1 MTHTPFLEDQEPNRL
16 TLNADAAGLLLYDFV
31 LEVIPAVAD
40 VSFFLELEPQLEV
53 AAEGIGW
60 LLDGQLAEQ
69 SDVSLEV
76 DISEPSANMHRPMW
90 LPLMASLDMSINP
103 VVEVCV
109 LFICNDWTPVE
120 VPFEVIGDQQEH
132 IFPPSEVT
140 FPLPDITVDQLVVD
154 LGPIEVGETVVF
166 DFPVENSGE
175 WYLEG
180 STLLF
185 GGSGAVS
192 IYPDLILAA
201 PESSD
206 GLSNQLSPMAA
217 GPIEA
222 VLQLHTNDP
231 LEPLVEV
238 QILASAIDGA
248 SEDADVDETVD
259 SAKVSAPVGGCG
271 CSAAPPSTKWFGLD
285 F

>member
-1 MTHTPFLEDQEPNRL
+1 M
-16 TLNADAAGLLLYDFV
+16 
-31 LEVIPAVAD
+31 
-40 VSFFLELEPQLEV
+40 
-53 AAEGIGW
+53 
-60 LLDGQLAEQ
+60 
-69 SDVSLEV
+69 
-76 DISEPSANMHRPMW
+76 
-90 LPLMASLDMSINP
+90 
-103 VVEVCV
+103 
-109 LFICNDWTPVE
+109 
-120 VPFEVIGDQQEH
+120 
-132 IFPPSEVT
+132 
-140 FPLPDITVDQLVVD
+140 
-154 LGPIEVGETVVF
+154 F

-206 GLSNQLSPMAA
+206 GLSIQLSPMAA

-259 SAKVSAPVGGCG
+259 WPNECAGWRVWMFSSATLNQMV
-271 CSAAPPSTKWFGLD
+271 FGLD
-285 F
+285 SPSGVCI